1 MVRHFKMLDGKW
13 EDGHDTHQNGSSSQE
28 KETSQPALQLRE
40 VETQVSQDPSLSE
53 INARFSLLEIAAKKD

>member
-13 EDGHDTHQNGSSSQE
+13 KDNHDTHQDGLRSQE
-28 KETSQPALQLRE
+28 KETSQLALQLHE
-40 VETQVSQDPSLSE
+40 VETQASQDPSLSE